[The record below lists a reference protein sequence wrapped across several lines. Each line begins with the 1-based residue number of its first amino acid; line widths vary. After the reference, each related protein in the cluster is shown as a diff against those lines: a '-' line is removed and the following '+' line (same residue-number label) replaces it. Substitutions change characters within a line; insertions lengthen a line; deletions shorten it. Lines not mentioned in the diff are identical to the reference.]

1 MTKTRFVLQAA
12 EEEAA
17 TVRIVIDGVV
27 HGQEEENANE
37 IRDTWTTSAKRA
49 VGDAEKQSTM
59 PPYSSSM
66 PPHYYSDGDIFILFL
81 LYTRCLRGTAA
92 VTMRELMTT

>member
-37 IRDTWTTSAKRA
+37 IRDT
-49 VGDAEKQSTM
+49 
-59 PPYSSSM
+59 
-66 PPHYYSDGDIFILFL
+66 
-81 LYTRCLRGTAA
+81 
-92 VTMRELMTT
+92 